1 MTVWVDADSCPKP
14 VRAIIIRAAERRSV
28 PTVFVAD
35 RELPDC
41 ISDDVS
47 QIRMAIVPKGADSA
61 DDHITEHV
69 AAGDLVVTRDI
80 LLASRLVPLG
90 AVVIDDRGG
99 MFTADAIRERVS
111 MRSIMSTFRDAG
123 LYFEQ
128 HRPCGPKDVQ
138 AFANCFDRE
147 LTRALKESE

>member
-1 MTVWVDADSCPKP
+1 MTIWVDADSCPKP
-14 VRAIIIRAAERRSV
+14 IRAIIIRAAIRLQV
-28 PTVFVAD
+28 TTYFVAD

-41 ISDDVS
+41 IGAHD
-47 QIRMAIVPKGADSA
+47 QLIQMRIVPKGADSA
-61 DDHITEHV
+61 DDHIAEQV
-69 AAGDLVVTRDI
+69 SSGDLVVTRDI

-111 MRSIMSTFRDAG
+111 MRSVMSTFRDAG

-147 LTRALKESE
+147 LTRALKEGS